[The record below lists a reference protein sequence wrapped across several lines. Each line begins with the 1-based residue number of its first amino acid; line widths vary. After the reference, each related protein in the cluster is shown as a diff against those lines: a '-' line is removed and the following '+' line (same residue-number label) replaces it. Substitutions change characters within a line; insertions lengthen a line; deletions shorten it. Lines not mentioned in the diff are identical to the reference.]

1 MPLNYNH
8 MSNFVV
14 KMLAAFNIDRYRFV
28 MKWYVISLFRTQWRA
43 LLMIIILDFLSI
55 VCSFVS
61 VIVVVKYISL
71 SLTSGD
77 FLSTNWFF
85 SKFSYAYLNILI
97 AFLVFFLSIAGGLS
111 YFLARKKSL
120 ETGIQYTAQL
130 YESLLFSSKLSSL
143 INDNSSG
150 RKKILENLA
159 KFTVGKG
166 QHLYVVTRLLASS
179 MIAIVLLPTL
189 LLYTL
194 LNQPVLMLVAITFLL
209 AVLPFVAWQSKKG
222 VRAKANLP
230 NSRAAITEQRINE
243 LLAQTSSN
251 SGEKSKFEKSLEPL
265 YKYKKDIINQRL
277 VIESG
282 SAISKT
288 SAALFIFILIL
299 FLMAQLQ
306 AGKITIE
313 FAIVMFFVLRLIFAQ
328 ASQVTKMLIAINRFF
343 PSIRMYCSVMNSMSC
358 DNTELATSLELKSL
372 NQMFAVRD
380 NIVEDNDEN

>member
-1 MPLNYNH
+1 